1 MEAKDILNLQ
11 EAYLEMYSPEQLDE
25 ISADTALVASKEAG
39 KRAGILAGLSG
50 GDPKVKEKAVRKREQ
65 AERLYTASA
74 KRRLKV
80 KVTPVKITREEYDF
94 ILSHLIDEGYTNTFD
109 GARVIASNMSD
120 EWIVSIIDEAEGS
133 YGQTPK
139 ARKAMANLAQS
150 RAAKPAS
157 QYSKRGEKTKKVG
170 AAEKHLERMT
180 TKPHRG
186 RGHLGP
192 ADSEEREHARGMG
205 EVGSGRSYSASGGS
219 VTKNP
224 KKLRKQKAMGEID

>member
-1 MEAKDILNLQ
+1 MEAKDIRNLQ
-11 EAYLEMYSPEQLDE
+11 EAYLEVYQELDE
-25 ISADTALVASKEAG
+25 ASYSAKAARAGKDIGKPGKAFAKIAKEAG
-39 KRAGILAGLSG
+39 ERYGSEERGKKVAGAVLAKL
-50 GDPKVKEKAVRKREQ
+50 R
-65 AERLYTASA
+65 
-74 KRRLKV
+74 
-80 KVTPVKITREEYDF
+80 REEVDIYDI
-94 ILSHLIDEGYTNTFD
+94 ILSHLLDEGYAETPE
-109 GARVIASNMSD
+109 AAERIMVNMSE
-120 EWIVSIIDEAEGS
+120 EWRDSIVEAEGS

-139 ARKAMANLAQS
+139 ARQAMSNLAQS

-157 QYSKRGEKTKKVG
+157 EYGKRGEKTKKVG
-170 AAEKHLERMT
+170 AAEKHVERMT

-224 KKLRKQKAMGEID
+224 KKLRKQKAMGEHD